1 MMIKQVES
9 KQIELTT
16 PDIDFIQMW
25 LRSKDNPGV
34 NQYIEHLMREIVD
47 KYKRAKVKEIL

>member
-1 MMIKQVES
+1 MIKQVES

-34 NQYIEHLMREIVD
+34 NQYIEDLMREIVD